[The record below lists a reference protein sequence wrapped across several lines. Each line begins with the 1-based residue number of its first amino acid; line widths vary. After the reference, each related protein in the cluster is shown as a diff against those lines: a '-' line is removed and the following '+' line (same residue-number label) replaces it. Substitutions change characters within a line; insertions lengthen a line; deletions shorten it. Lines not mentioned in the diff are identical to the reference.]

1 MRDRA
6 AEVQRPIIIEL
17 CSFTLD
23 QLHPCLGIGVASCLE
38 VVVAFWRE
46 EAEEILSTAFWVF

>member
-1 MRDRA
+1 MSDWA
-6 AEVQRPIIIEL
+6 AEVHRPIIIEL
-17 CSFTLD
+17 WCFTLD

-46 EAEEILSTAFWVF
+46 EAEEMLSTTFWVF